1 MLLRSRRVLCAALAL
16 ALSLP
21 VAASDLIAPI
31 KLDTADLNPD
41 APACDDL
48 NAFVNSRW
56 LAQNPVPA
64 DRTTWGTFETLAERS
79 LSMQRQ
85 IAEDAAKASATA
97 GVDKL
102 IGDFYATGMDEQA
115 INAQGVAQ
123 LS

>member
-1 MLLRSRRVLCAALAL
+1 MLLRPRRALCAALLL
-16 ALSLP
+16 ALSMP
-21 VAASDLIAPI
+21 VLASDLIAPI

-56 LAQNPVPA
+56 LAQNPVPS

-85 IAEDAAKASATA
+85 IAEDAAKAAASS

-102 IGDFYATGMDEQA
+102 IG
-115 INAQGVAQ
+115 
-123 LS
+123 